1 MIQKKSGKIYLLVHI
16 ALLAAILA
24 FPLYRAVAQRI
35 STVFTGC
42 LIHDRFFL
50 YCPLCGGT
58 RAVSSLLRL
67 EIAEAFSYNA
77 FVVLLVI
84 VAIGLDVWAFVRL
97 LRGHTNLLPLPGWIW
112 IVFAVLLILY
122 GVLRNYLMIARGVD
136 PVGDLGVFWNGF
148 RQ

>member
-1 MIQKKSGKIYLLVHI
+1 MIQKKSGKLYLLVHAI
-16 ALLAAILA
+16 LLAAILA
-24 FPLYRAVAQRI
+24 FPIYRAVAQRI
-35 STVFTGC
+35 STVFMGC

-58 RAVSSLLRL
+58 RAVSSLLRM

-84 VAIGLDVWAFVRL
+84 FALCLDVWAFVRL
-97 LRGHTNLLPLPGWIW
+97 VRGHTTLVPLPGWVW

-122 GVLRNYLMIARGVD
+122 GVLRNYLMIAHGID
-136 PVGDLGVFWNGF
+136 PVGDLGIFWNAL
-148 RQ
+148 RR

>member
-16 ALLAAILA
+16 ALLAAILL
-24 FPLYRAVAQRI
+24 FPLYRSVAQRI
-35 STVFTGC
+35 SALFTGC
-42 LIHDRFFL
+42 LLHDRLFL

-97 LRGHTNLLPLPGWIW
+97 VRGHTNLLPLPGWIW